1 MSQSKEQL
9 ITIGDIHFDLSL
21 AKKRDGLNKLLS
33 HNPPV
38 SWVKDHPLAKN
49 VKYLPIERIEY
60 LLTKIYQVYSVE
72 VMGYK
77 LVANSITVHV
87 RLKVIDPVTGEPLI
101 QDGVGA
107 VALQTDKGAGATDF
121 DKIKSDAVMKALP
134 AAESF
139 AIKDAAEK
147 FGNIFGANLNRK
159 DIIGFST
166 TIAEDYY
173 ATSEQIYFINSL
185 IEQGAKITPEEQKS
199 IQLEILRGLSV
210 ERAGVLIDYLKNPE
224 EAFVSPVIKKL

>member
-1 MSQSKEQL
+1 MSESKEHL
-9 ITIGDIHFDLSL
+9 TIGDIHFDLAL

-33 HNPPV
+33 HNPPE

-49 VKYLPIERIEY
+49 VKYIPIERIEY
-60 LLTKIYQVYSVE
+60 LLTKIYQSYSVE
-72 VMGYK
+72 VMDYK

-87 RLKVIDPVTGEPLI
+87 RLKVIDPVTGGPLI

-159 DIIGFST
+159 DNIGFSS
-166 TIAEDYY
+166 TISEDYY
-173 ATSEQIYFINSL
+173 ATGEQIYFINSL
-185 IEQGAKITPEEQKS
+185 IEQGASITPDEEKS
-199 IQLEILRGLSV
+199 IRLEILRGLSV
-210 ERAGVLIDYLKNPE
+210 ERAGILIDYLKNPK
-224 EAFVSPVIKKL
+224 EAFYSPIIKKV